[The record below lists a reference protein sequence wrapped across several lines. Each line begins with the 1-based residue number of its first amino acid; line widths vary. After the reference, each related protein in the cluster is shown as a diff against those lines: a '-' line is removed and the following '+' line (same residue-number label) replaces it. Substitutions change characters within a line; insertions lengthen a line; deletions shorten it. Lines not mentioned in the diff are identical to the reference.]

1 MSDMRLFD
9 TKGNR
14 LYLTMPEL
22 AGAMCN
28 ACGLRVVLDSETE
41 LRSTVSFR
49 LPKQRTTSHRIISQR
64 LVILQASGQSRP
76 LTSNTTP

>member
-22 AGAMCN
+22 AGVMFTALPCSLCWAVKQNYAIRFNFGCPSSERRHTASYHN
-28 ACGLRVVLDSETE
+28 AW
-41 LRSTVSFR
+41 
-49 LPKQRTTSHRIISQR
+49 
-64 LVILQASGQSRP
+64 
-76 LTSNTTP
+76 

>member
-22 AGAMCN
+22 ASVMFTTYT
-28 ACGLRVVLDSETE
+28 LRIILDSETE
-41 LRSTVSFR
+41 LRSTV
-49 LPKQRTTSHRIISQR
+49 
-64 LVILQASGQSRP
+64 
-76 LTSNTTP
+76 

>member
-22 AGAMCN
+22 AGVMFT
-28 ACGLRVVLDSETE
+28 ACALLVVLGSETE
-41 LRSTVSFR
+41 LRNTV
-49 LPKQRTTSHRIISQR
+49 
-64 LVILQASGQSRP
+64 
-76 LTSNTTP
+76 